1 MKLMFFGT
9 RDKIELKVA
18 GMTCGHCEA
27 KVEQALR
34 QRPGI
39 KKVSASRS
47 REKVT
52 IETDKSGLVDWLE
65 VKETI
70 EALGYQVLK

>member
-1 MKLMFFGT
+1 MKLMFFET
-9 RDKIELKVA
+9 RDKIELKVT

-39 KKVSASRS
+39 KKVSASHS

-52 IETDKSGLVDWLE
+52 IETDKSGLVDLLE
-65 VKETI
+65 VKEII